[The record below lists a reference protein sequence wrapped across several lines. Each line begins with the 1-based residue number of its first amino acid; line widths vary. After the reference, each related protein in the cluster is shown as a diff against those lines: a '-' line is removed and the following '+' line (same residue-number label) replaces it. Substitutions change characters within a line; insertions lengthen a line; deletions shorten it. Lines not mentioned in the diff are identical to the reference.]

1 MIEWTADAIV
11 LAARPHGES
20 AMVAELLTRAQGRC
34 AGLVQA
40 GQSKRMRAVLQP
52 GNQVS
57 ATWRA
62 RLADHLG
69 RFSLELT
76 AARASRFFEAPGRLS
91 ALASA
96 AALTAASL
104 PEREPHPACYDGF
117 LALLDALEGEHWAEV
132 YVQWELLL
140 LSDLGYGLDL
150 SQCAAG
156 GENDQLAYVS
166 PRTGRAVS
174 LSAAEPYRDRL
185 LPLPPFLAG
194 RGEGGEGEV
203 AQGLALTAHFL
214 ERHIF
219 HPRDRALP
227 DERLRLAQ
235 RFSAA
240 A

>member
-1 MIEWTADAIV
+1 MIEWTAEAIV
-11 LAARPHGES
+11 LAARPHGET
-20 AMVAELLTRAQGRC
+20 AVVAELLTREQGRC

-57 ATWRA
+57 AVWRA
-62 RLADHLG
+62 RLSEHLG
-69 RFSLELT
+69 RFSIELK
-76 AARASRFFEAPGRLS
+76 AARAAALFEAPGRLA

-117 LALLDALEGEHWAEV
+117 LALLDALEGDHWAEV

-140 LSDLGYGLDL
+140 LRDLGYGLDL
-150 SQCAAG
+150 TQCAAG
-156 GENDQLAYVS
+156 GDNDQLAYVS
-166 PRTGRAVS
+166 PRSGRAVS

-185 LPLPPFLAG
+185 LALPPFLVG
-194 RGEGGEGEV
+194 RGEGGEQEV
-203 AQGLALTAHFL
+203 AAGLTLTAHFL

-219 HPRDRALP
+219 HPRDRSLP
-227 DERLRLAQ
+227 AERLRLAQ

>member
-1 MIEWTADAIV
+1 MIEWQAEAIV

-20 AMVAELLTRAQGRC
+20 AVVAELLTRQQGRC

-57 ATWRA
+57 AVWRA
-62 RLADHLG
+62 RLSEHLG
-69 RFSLELT
+69 RFAIELT
-76 AARASRFFEAPGRLS
+76 ASRAAGFFDSPGRLA
-91 ALASA
+91 ALSSA
-96 AALTAASL
+96 AALCAASL
-104 PEREPHPACYDGF
+104 PEREPHPASYDGF
-117 LALLDALEGEHWAEV
+117 VALLEALEGEHWAEV

-140 LSDLGYGLDL
+140 LGDLGFGLDL
-150 SQCAAG
+150 SRCAAG

-166 PRTGRAVS
+166 PRSGRAVS
-174 LSAAEPYRDRL
+174 LSASEPYRDRL
-185 LPLPPFLAG
+185 LPLPGFLAG
-194 RGEGGEGEV
+194 RGTGGEREV
-203 AQGLALTAHFL
+203 AEGLALTAHFL

-219 HPRDRALP
+219 HPRDRRLP
-227 DERLRLAQ
+227 AERLRLAQ